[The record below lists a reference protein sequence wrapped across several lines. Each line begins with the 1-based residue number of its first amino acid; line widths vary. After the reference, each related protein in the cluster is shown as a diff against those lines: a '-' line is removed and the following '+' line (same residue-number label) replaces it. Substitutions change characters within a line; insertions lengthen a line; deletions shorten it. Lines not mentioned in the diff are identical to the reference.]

1 VQGADS
7 SKVVHLTE
15 GKTQEAQVIV
25 SAEDGQTTK
34 TYTISIRRLS
44 ADDATLAQL
53 EISVGVL
60 QPAFSPFVTSYE
72 CYVPSSTESVTL
84 RAKTEDSSMSV
95 SMKDGSSIGTVQ
107 LNPGRTLIELSVQ
120 SVSGTSSTIYKITT
134 VKCRPPCL
142 LQLKSKNMAF
152 ECAVCCGLA
161 HCPSHI
167 KDGPYTYCQACLEE
181 LTRTN
186 KVDPF
191 TGRQVEDDDWMV
203 PDFDCDIQ
211 LAKQTALCPIPGGTI
226 EATMQQIGAKMLAER
241 LKSTQAEEVSLLC
254 RCLSNGRENFVLY

>member
-1 VQGADS
+1 M
-7 SKVVHLTE
+7 HLTE

-72 CYVPSSTESVTL
+72 CYVPFSADSVSL
-84 RAKTEDSSMSV
+84 RVKTEDTSMSV
-95 SMKDGSSIGTVQ
+95 AMKDGSSVETVL
-107 LNPGRTLIELSVQ
+107 LNPGRMLIELSVK

-142 LQLKSKNMAF
+142 VQLKSKNTAF

-167 KDGPYTYCQACLEE
+167 KDGPYIYCQSCLEE

-186 KVDPF
+186 KVDPH
-191 TGRQVEDDDWMV
+191 TGRQLEDEDWMIA
-203 PDFDCDIQ
+203 DFDCDVQ
-211 LAKQTALCPIPGGTI
+211 LAKQTALYPIPGGTI

-241 LKSTQAEEVSLLC
+241 LKSSQAEEVSLLHHC
-254 RCLSNGRENFVLY
+254 HSDG